1 MNNNKVHDWIMD
13 NVSIPCI
20 EDLVASMEKDG
31 VPKEDIDRMVQQL
44 IDNNEKTIQS
54 IAADMLKRY
63 MKDPDNYPLADKII
77 K

>member
-20 EDLVASMEKDG
+20 EDLVADMEKDG

-44 IDNNEKTIQS
+44 IDNNEKAIQS
-54 IAADMLKRY
+54 VAADMLKRY
-63 MKDPDNYPLADKII
+63 TKDPENYPFTDEII

>member
-1 MNNNKVHDWIMD
+1 MSNKVHDWIMD

-44 IDNNEKTIQS
+44 IDNNEKAIQS
-54 IAADMLKRY
+54 VAADMLKRY
-63 MKDPDNYPLADKII
+63 TKDPENYPFTDEII

>member
-1 MNNNKVHDWIMD
+1 MSNKVHDWIMN

-44 IDNNEKTIQS
+44 IDNNEKAIQS
-54 IAADMLKRY
+54 VAADMLKRY
-63 MKDPDNYPLADKII
+63 TKDPENYPFTDEII

>member
-1 MNNNKVHDWIMD
+1 MN

-44 IDNNEKTIQS
+44 IDNNEKAIQS
-54 IAADMLKRY
+54 VAADMLKRY
-63 MKDPDNYPLADKII
+63 TKDPENYPFTDEII

>member
-54 IAADMLKRY
+54 IAAEMLKRY
-63 MKDPDNYPLADKII
+63 TKDPENYPFTDEIMK
-77 K
+77 

>member
-1 MNNNKVHDWIMD
+1 MSNKVHDWIMD

-44 IDNNEKTIQS
+44 IDNNEKAIQS

-63 MKDPDNYPLADKII
+63 TKDPENYPFTDEII

>member
-1 MNNNKVHDWIMD
+1 MD

-20 EDLVASMEKDG
+20 EDLVASMEKAG

-44 IDNNEKTIQS
+44 IDNNEKAIQS
-54 IAADMLKRY
+54 IAAGMLKRY

-77 K
+77 N

>member
-44 IDNNEKTIQS
+44 IDNNETAIQS
-54 IAADMLKRY
+54 VAAGMLKRY
-63 MKDPDNYPLADKII
+63 TKDPENYPFTDEII